1 MEPCWKIN
9 LKAYM
14 SRCPRKI
21 KSGTARFGICSQ
33 VHLEKVHAEKSVAQN
48 VRGCYMH
55 NQYLRG
61 KLSARQFSLITP
73 SGGGGS
79 VGADGGS
86 FSSWDSDATFS
97 A

>member
-1 MEPCWKIN
+1 M
-9 LKAYM
+9 
-14 SRCPRKI
+14 
-21 KSGTARFGICSQ
+21 
-33 VHLEKVHAEKSVAQN
+33 HLEKVHAEKIVAQN

>member
-1 MEPCWKIN
+1 MEQCWKIK
-9 LKAYM
+9 LKAYI

-33 VHLEKVHAEKSVAQN
+33 VHLEKVHAKKSVAQI
-48 VRGCYMH
+48 GIACYMH